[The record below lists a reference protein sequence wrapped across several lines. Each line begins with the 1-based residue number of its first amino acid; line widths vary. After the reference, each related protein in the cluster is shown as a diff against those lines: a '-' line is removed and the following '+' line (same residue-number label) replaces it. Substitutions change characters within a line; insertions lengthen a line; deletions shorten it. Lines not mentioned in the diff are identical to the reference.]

1 MLRAT
6 CKRFVKDDLPGV
18 VFLSE
23 KNSGE
28 TNFHSDEDVLCFSGS
43 LLSKRKNTPL
53 YTDKDLPGECSGLN
67 YVYSKGKALTKKTHH
82 KNLHN

>member
-28 TNFHSDEDVLCFSGS
+28 TNFHSDEDVCTVYSALVSHYFPNA
-43 LLSKRKNTPL
+43 KNTPL
-53 YTDKDLPGECSGLN
+53 YTTKDLPGDCLGLN
-67 YVYSKGKALTKKTHH
+67 YVYSKGKGLI
-82 KNLHN
+82 

>member
-28 TNFHSDEDVLCFSGS
+28 TNFHSDEDVC
-43 LLSKRKNTPL
+43 T
-53 YTDKDLPGECSGLN
+53 
-67 YVYSKGKALTKKTHH
+67 VYSALVSHYFPNAKIHKTD
-82 KNLHN
+82 LLVSQEQTF